1 MTKEF
6 NMYKLISIALM
17 LVCIVLLAQ
26 YIKIEYQSTKN
37 FQFDNLTLSEQEYE
51 GIMEVLGGS
60 EIIRICHI
68 ESNECT
74 ILQKIEQNAQTPK
87 EELPMSIDPSKI

>member
-17 LVCIVLLAQ
+17 LVCVVLFGEL
-26 YIKIEYQSTKN
+26 IKIQYQSTQTL
-37 FQFDNLTLSEQEYE
+37 QFDNLTLSESEFE
-51 GIMEVLGGS
+51 GILEVLEGS

-68 ESNECT
+68 DTNECT
-74 ILQKIEQNAQTPK
+74 TLQKIP
-87 EELPMSIDPSKI
+87 